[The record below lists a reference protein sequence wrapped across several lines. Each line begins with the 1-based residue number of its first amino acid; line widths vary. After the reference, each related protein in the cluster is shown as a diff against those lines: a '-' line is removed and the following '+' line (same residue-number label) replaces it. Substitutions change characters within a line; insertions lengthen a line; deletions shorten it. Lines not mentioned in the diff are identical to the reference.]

1 MKFLR
6 PTLLA
11 LATLL
16 IMVPAAAQN
25 HVIKFTPG
33 KLVGPINNIQLG
45 YEGVV
50 SEKVTLG
57 VDLKVALPRSIAD
70 VAFDLDS
77 IASGES
83 GNFETIDLQSGWSV
97 TPQARFYLGNSGAPT
112 GFYLN
117 PWIRF
122 FRYTFDTDVVWTET
136 AGESDIDAQFGYGG
150 FGGGFNL
157 GWQWLLG
164 DAFVIDWNFGLGA
177 LPTRLSLSGSV
188 SGPLADDIQDFID
201 EVNMGLEDAPIISG
215 QFEGNAGSLDGTT
228 NYFVMPVFRSNL
240 SIGYAF

>member
-11 LATLL
+11 LATFM
-16 IMVPAAAQN
+16 IMVPAVAQN

-33 KLVGPINNIQLG
+33 KLVGPINNVQLG

-50 SEKVTLG
+50 SDKVTLG
-57 VDLKVALPRSIAD
+57 VDFKIAIPRSTTDI
-70 VAFDLDS
+70 AFDLDS
-77 IASGES
+77 IAAGES
-83 GNFETIDLQSGWSV
+83 GNFETFDLTSGWSI
-97 TPQARFYLGNSGAPT
+97 TPQARFYLGNSGAPE

-117 PWIRF
+117 PWLRF
-122 FRYTFDTDVVWTET
+122 FRYSLESDVVWTET
-136 AGESDIDAQFGYGG
+136 AGNSDIDAAFTWGG

-177 LPTRLSLSGSV
+177 LPTRIGLSGSV
-188 SGPLADDIQDFID
+188 DGPLADDIQDFID
-201 EVNMGLEDAPIISG
+201 EVNMGLEDAPLVSG
-215 QFEGNAGSLDGTT
+215 QFEGNAGSLEGTT
-228 NYFVMPVFRSNL
+228 NFFVMPSFRSNL